1 MLLLDHHMEEMLLVG
16 LVPEVEALAP
26 LVEEP
31 PPLGDTESQP
41 PLPLPLP
48 NIPVGG
54 RLAHFAQNWAEI
66 TDDKWVLSLIRK
78 GYRIPF
84 KERPILSPNPTF
96 FQQPLSLQLE
106 EEVASLLSKGAVEEI
121 IPECPGY
128 YSRIFLVPKKNGKL
142 RLIIDLSMLNRS
154 VYTETFKMEIQRKVR
169 NAVQL
174 NDWAFSLDLT
184 DAYMHIPIHHR
195 SRKYLRF
202 MLRGRVY
209 QFKALPF
216 GLSTSPFVF
225 TRLMIVIAT
234 FLRRRAITLH
244 PYLDDWLA
252 RNQNRQKLLEHRQF
266 IMWLINSLGLIINYE
281 KSDLVPAQV
290 FTFIGMEFLTHINI
304 VRVPQARQMKILD
317 SVRIF
322 LQKTSVSA
330 RDFLS
335 LLGQLNAAADFV
347 MLGRLH
353 LRPLQMSL
361 HNQWQPQK
369 FPLCHQIGITT
380 KILQHLKWWLQED
393 LYRHGIPMKIDPPSH
408 TIFTDASLS
417 GWGAHVEPEGLLF
430 HGLWTEDQ
438 SRLHINVLEMKAIFL
453 SLTRA
458 VHKVKNSTVL
468 VSTDNTTVVAYI
480 RHQGGT
486 HSTVLSEEV
495 WNILN
500 LCLAHNIQLLAKHIP
515 GRFNTLADR
524 MSRIDKPISTE
535 WSLNQEIANKIF
547 QIMDFPSIDLFATRL
562 NHRLPLYVSPI
573 PDQKALSIDAISM
586 DWNRIHAYAFPPFH
600 LIQTV
605 INKVRISQCRIV
617 LIAPL
622 WPDRPWFP
630 ELLGL
635 LVSPP
640 VSLPVIPNLLAQ
652 LKGRILHQNPG
663 HLQLHAWELSSNL
676 SEINNFQAKL
686 QSMSPKLEETR
697 PLKSMMQNGKSSV
710 IGRKIDPIQATPQ
723 IVADFLTFLFP
734 VKKCQVSTIRGYR
747 STISNTLKYRT
758 GYNFG
763 SHPVLSEL
771 IKSFAKQRPVDRS
784 LAPKWDLA
792 SVLLH
797 MCKAPFEPLDKAS
810 LFHLSVKTVF
820 LVTLAT
826 ARRVSEVHAFSIDSD
841 HLRFSNL
848 DGSLISRTQLGFLT
862 KNQLPSRAPDSIIIP
877 KLSNFCRKS
886 DNFNRMLC
894 PVRAV
899 KIYLNKTKSLRK
911 HRKRLFIPTQGNQDL
926 AKPTLSRWVKYAIKN
941 AYDTI
946 SKNPLTL
953 FKPRAHELRAI
964 SASWAYMNYIPLE
977 EILKP
982 AVWSSTS
989 LFASHYLRD
998 FREQTE
1004 NLRAMGPII
1013 AAQKVVGGRANPV
1026 SHQDK

>member
-1 MLLLDHHMEEMLLVG
+1 ME
-16 LVPEVEALAP
+16 
-26 LVEEP
+26 
-31 PPLGDTESQP
+31 T
-41 PLPLPLP
+41 
-48 NIPVGG
+48 
-54 RLAHFAQNWAEI
+54 
-66 TDDKWVLSLIRK
+66 
-78 GYRIPF
+78 
-84 KERPILSPNPTF
+84 
-96 FQQPLSLQLE
+96 
-106 EEVASLLSKGAVEEI
+106 
-121 IPECPGY
+121 
-128 YSRIFLVPKKNGKL
+128 
-142 RLIIDLSMLNRS
+142 
-154 VYTETFKMEIQRKVR
+154 QRKVR

-184 DAYMHIPIHHR
+184 DAYLHIPIHHR

-202 MLRGRVY
+202 TLRGRVY

-252 RNQNRQKLLEHRQF
+252 RNQNRRKLLEHRQL
-266 IMWLINSLGLIINYE
+266 ILSLINSLGLIINYE

-304 VRVPQARQMKILD
+304 VRVPQARQMKILE

-353 LRPLQMSL
+353 LRPLQISL
-361 HNQWQPQK
+361 HKLWQPQK
-369 FPLCHQIGITT
+369 FPLNHQIGLTT

-393 LYRHGIPMKIDPPSH
+393 LYLHGIPVKIDPASH

-438 SRLHINVLEMKAIFL
+438 SRLHINVLEMKAILL

-458 VHKVKNSTVL
+458 IHKVKNSTVL

-486 HSTVLSEEV
+486 HSTVHRGGVEHPEFVPNSQHTAVSE
-495 WNILN
+495 
-500 LCLAHNIQLLAKHIP
+500 AHTGQVQHSSGP
-515 GRFNTLADR
+515 DVSDR
-524 MSRIDKPISTE
+524 QTDLHRVVPESGNSK
-535 WSLNQEIANKIF
+535 Q
-547 QIMDFPSIDLFATRL
+547 DFPDHGLSINRPVCHTSEPQAATICVTHTGSEGAINRCHLDGLESHTRLCVSTVSSHSNCDKQNTDIPVQNSIDSSFMARQTMVSRTPRSVGVTSDISASNAKSACSAKRQNSASKSRSSTTSRL
-562 NHRLPLYVSPI
+562 GIVKQSLRDKQFSREVAEHVS
-573 PDQKALSIDAISM
+573 KARRDSTVKVYDAKWQIFR
-586 DWNRIHAYAFPPFH
+586 DWAN
-600 LIQTV
+600 
-605 INKVRISQCRIV
+605 
-617 LIAPL
+617 
-622 WPDRPWFP
+622 
-630 ELLGL
+630 E
-635 LVSPP
+635 
-640 VSLPVIPNLLAQ
+640 
-652 LKGRILHQNPG
+652 
-663 HLQLHAWELSSNL
+663 
-676 SEINNFQAKL
+676 
-686 QSMSPKLEETR
+686 
-697 PLKSMMQNGKSSV
+697 
-710 IGRKIDPIQATPQ
+710 RKIDPIKATPQ
-723 IVADFLTFLFP
+723 IVADFLTFLFS

-747 STISNTLKYRT
+747 STISNTLKFRT
-758 GYNFG
+758 GYDFG
-763 SHPVLSEL
+763 SHPVFSEL
-771 IKSFAKQRPVDRS
+771 IKSFARQRPVDRS

-792 SVLLH
+792 FVLSH

-848 DGSLISRTQLGFLT
+848 DGSLILRTQLGFLA

-877 KLSNFCRKS
+877 RLSNFCRKS

-911 HRKRLFIPTQGNQDL
+911 RRKRLFIPTQGDQDL

-946 SKNPLTL
+946 SKNPLSL

-964 SASWAYMNYIPLE
+964 STSWAYMNYIPLE
-977 EILKP
+977 EILKS

>member
-1 MLLLDHHMEEMLLVG
+1 M
-16 LVPEVEALAP
+16 
-26 LVEEP
+26 
-31 PPLGDTESQP
+31 
-41 PLPLPLP
+41 
-48 NIPVGG
+48 
-54 RLAHFAQNWAEI
+54 
-66 TDDKWVLSLIRK
+66 
-78 GYRIPF
+78 
-84 KERPILSPNPTF
+84 
-96 FQQPLSLQLE
+96 
-106 EEVASLLSKGAVEEI
+106 EEI

-142 RLIIDLSMLNRS
+142 RLIIDLSVLNHF
-154 VYTETFKMEIQRKVR
+154 VYTETFKMETQRKVR
-169 NAVQL
+169 NAIQL
-174 NDWAFSLDLT
+174 KDWAFSLDLT
-184 DAYMHIPIHHR
+184 DAYLHIPIHHW

-202 MLRGRVY
+202 TLRGRVY

-234 FLRRRAITLH
+234 FLRRRGITLH
-244 PYLDDWLA
+244 PYLDVWLA
-252 RNQNRQKLLEHRQF
+252 QNQSRRKLLEHRQF
-266 IMWLINSLGLIINYE
+266 ILSLINSLGLIINYE

-304 VRVPQARQMKILD
+304 VRVPQARQMKILE
-317 SVRIF
+317 SVRMF

-361 HNQWQPQK
+361 HNQWQSQK
-369 FPLCHQIGITT
+369 FPLCPQFGMTM

-486 HSTVLSEEV
+486 HSTDLSEEV

-515 GRFNTLADR
+515 GRFNTLADW
-524 MSRIDKPISTE
+524 MSRMDKPIPTE
-535 WSLNQEIANKIF
+535 WPLNQEIANKIF

-586 DWNRIHAYAFPPFH
+586 DWHTH
-600 LIQTV
+600 LCVSTV
-605 INKVRISQCRIV
+605 PSHSNCDKQSTDIPVQDSIDSTSMARQIMVSRTPRSVGVTTGISASNSKPASSDKGQNSASKPGPSTTSGLGIVKQSLRDRQFSSDVAEHVSNARRDSTVKVY
-617 LIAPL
+617 
-622 WPDRPWFP
+622 D
-630 ELLGL
+630 
-635 LVSPP
+635 
-640 VSLPVIPNLLAQ
+640 
-652 LKGRILHQNPG
+652 
-663 HLQLHAWELSSNL
+663 
-676 SEINNFQAKL
+676 AKW
-686 QSMSPKLEETR
+686 QIFR
-697 PLKSMMQNGKSSV
+697 DWADQ
-710 IGRKIDPIQATPQ
+710 RKIDPIQATPQ
-723 IVADFLTFLFP
+723 IVADFLTFLFS

-758 GYNFG
+758 GYHFG

-771 IKSFAKQRPVDRS
+771 IKSFVKQRPVDRS

-792 SVLLH
+792 FVLSH

-848 DGSLISRTQLGFLT
+848 DGSLILRTQVGFLA
-862 KNQLPSRAPDSIIIP
+862 KNQLPSRAPDSITIP
-877 KLSNFCRKS
+877 KLSIFCRKS
-886 DNFNRMLC
+886 DNFNSMLC

-911 HRKRLFIPTQGNQDL
+911 HRKRLFIPTQGDQDL

-946 SKNPLTL
+946 SKNPNRL

-977 EILKP
+977 EILKS
-982 AVWSSTS
+982 AVWSSSS